1 MTQPAVEWLLENVH
15 IIPKFELS
23 VEDILEQAKQMEKAQ
38 RIKDYN
44 AGYVDAQINHVND
57 AVNYVYEIRYLQ
69 SKIEMIDDIIKAKE
83 EKIANILINN
93 VPDPEVK
100 GYTIG
105 PFGTPEKL

>member
-1 MTQPAVEWLLENVH
+1 MTQPAVEWLLENIH

-23 VEDILEQAKQMEKAQ
+23 VEDILEQAKQIEVEQLIKA
-38 RIKDYN
+38 YN
-44 AGYVDAQINHVND
+44 AGYQDAQCNHIND
-57 AVNYVYEIRYLQ
+57 AENYVNEIRYLQ

-83 EKIANILINN
+83 EKIANMLINN

-100 GYTIG
+100 GYTIS